1 MPVRTLPTRK
11 ALVALTLVVSG
22 AVAGGAAVV
31 ATSASAAEPTPS
43 ASSSSN
49 AGQTA
54 LTGDT
59 LTKVKQAVLAKYP
72 NATFDRVETDS
83 DGVYEA
89 HITTAAGERLTVE
102 LDKSFAITGTETG
115 RGRGGRGGAGETALT
130 GDTLTKVKEAV
141 LAKYPNATFD
151 RVETDSDGVYE
162 AHITTAAG
170 DQLTVELDKSYAI
183 TGTETGRGRDGRG
196 GAGETALTGD
206 TLTNVKEA
214 VLAKYPNATFDRVE
228 TDSDGVYEAHIT
240 TAAGERLTVE
250 LDKSFAIT
258 GTE

>member
-22 AVAGGAAVV
+22 AIAGGAAVV
-31 ATSASAAEPTPS
+31 ATSASATEPTPS

-49 AGQTA
+49 
-54 LTGDT
+54 
-59 LTKVKQAVLAKYP
+59 
-72 NATFDRVETDS
+72 
-83 DGVYEA
+83 
-89 HITTAAGERLTVE
+89 
-102 LDKSFAITGTETG
+102 
-115 RGRGGRGGAGETALT
+115 AGETALT
-130 GDTLTKVKEAV
+130 GDTLTKVKDAV
-141 LAKYPNATFD
+141 LARYRNATFE

-170 DQLTVELDKSYAI
+170 DQVTVELDKSYAI
-183 TGTETGRGRDGRG
+183 TGTETGHGRGGKG

-206 TLTNVKEA
+206 TLTKVKDA
-214 VLAKYPNATFDRVE
+214 VLARYPNATFERVE

-240 TAAGERLTVE
+240 TAAGDQVTVE
-250 LDKSFAIT
+250 LDKSHAIT